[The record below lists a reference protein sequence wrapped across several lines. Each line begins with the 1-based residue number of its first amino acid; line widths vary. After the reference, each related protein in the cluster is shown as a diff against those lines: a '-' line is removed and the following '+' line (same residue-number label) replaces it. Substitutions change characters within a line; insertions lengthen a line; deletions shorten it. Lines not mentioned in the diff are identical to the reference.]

1 MGKRFQEKAVVR
13 TSANITKYIFV
24 TGGVVSSL
32 GKGVTTA
39 ALGRLLKARGVKVSI
54 IKIDPYINVDP
65 GTMNPYEHGEVF
77 VTADGAETDQD
88 LGHYERF
95 IDEELIRESNFTT
108 GQVYQ
113 SLIAAE
119 RRGDFLGQTVEE
131 VPHVTEEIIRRIE
144 RAAQKTGANLL
155 LVELGSTLG
164 DIKGMA
170 FLESFRQLRSRAGRD
185 NVLSVHVTLLPHL
198 GTTKELK
205 TRPAQ
210 YSVRELRGY
219 GIPTNVL
226 VARADAPISNEVLDK
241 LSDTCDVDRAAVIPM
256 ATTKNIYDVP
266 IRLEELGLGDYIDER
281 LGLGGTTSDL
291 SEWGA
296 MVRKVEA
303 LKREHDLEVAIVGKY
318 VELNDAY
325 ISVSEAIKSAGLAHD
340 RGVKIRWIN
349 AEQIERN
356 GTEGLEGVDAVV
368 VPGGFGDRGIEGKIM
383 TARWARENKVPY
395 LGLCLGMQMIVIEF
409 ARNLLGDES
418 ANSAEFD
425 DQAKHKVI
433 DLMESQKSIYTKGG
447 TMRLGNYPCK
457 LIKGSLSRQAYGV
470 EEITER
476 HRHRFEFNN
485 DYREQLAAAGLR
497 VAGTTPD
504 DVLVEIV
511 EVADHPFM
519 VGSQFHPEFKS
530 RPDRAHPLFLGLIEA
545 AAREKAPAKTA
556 RSKRTAKG

>member
-1 MGKRFQEKAVVR
+1 MAKAA
-13 TSANITKYIFV
+13 THPKYIFV

-39 ALGRLLKARGVKVSI
+39 ALGRLLKGRGLKVSI
-54 IKIDPYINVDP
+54 VKIDPYLNIDP

-95 IDEELIRESNFTT
+95 IDEELVRESNFTT

-113 SLIAAE
+113 TLIEKE
-119 RRGDFLGQTVEE
+119 RRGDFLGKTVEE
-131 VPHVTEEIIRRIE
+131 VPHITEEIIRRIE
-144 RAAQKTGANLL
+144 TAAQKTGAEIL
-155 LVELGSTLG
+155 LVELGSTIG

-170 FLESFRQLRSRAGRD
+170 FLEAFRQLRSRVGRD

-210 YSVRELRGY
+210 YSVRELRSY

-226 VARADAPISNEVLDK
+226 VARADAPIPDEVLDK
-241 LSDTCDVDRAAVIPM
+241 LAETCDVDRRAVMPM

-266 IRLEELGLGDYIDER
+266 VRLEQRGLGKYIDER
-281 LGLGGTTSDL
+281 LGLGGTTSNL
-291 SEWGA
+291 KNWA
-296 MVRKVEA
+296 KMVEKVEA
-303 LKREHDLEVAIVGKY
+303 LKQENDLEIAIVGKY

-340 RGVKIRWIN
+340 RGIKIRWVN
-349 AEQIERN
+349 SEAIEK
-356 GTEGLEGVDAVV
+356 EGPRLLDGVDGVV

-383 TARWARENKVPY
+383 TANWCRENKIPY
-395 LGLCLGMQMIVIEF
+395 LGLCLGMQMIVVEF
-409 ARNLLGDES
+409 ARHVLGDET

-425 DQAKHKVI
+425 SNAKHKVI
-433 DLMESQKSIYTKGG
+433 DLMESQQSVYTKGG

-457 LIKGSLSRQAYGV
+457 LAKDSLAYAAYGADEV
-470 EEITER
+470 TER
-476 HRHRFEFNN
+476 HRHRYEFNN
-485 DYREQLAAAGLR
+485 EYREQLEQAGLR
-497 VAGTTPD
+497 IAGTTPD
-504 DVLVEIV
+504 DVLVEVV
-511 EVADHPFM
+511 EVKDHPYM

-530 RPDRAHPLFLGLIEA
+530 RPDRAHPLFVGLIGA
-545 AAREKAPAKTA
+545 AIEQKTA
-556 RSKRTAKG
+556 STAQTSEKKNPA

>member
-1 MGKRFQEKAVVR
+1 MSKQ
-13 TSANITKYIFV
+13 STKYIFV

-39 ALGRLLKARGVKVSI
+39 ALGRLLKGRGMSVSI
-54 IKIDPYINVDP
+54 VKIDPYINVDP

-113 SLIAAE
+113 TLIEKE
-119 RRGDFLGQTVEE
+119 RRGDFLGKTVEE
-131 VPHVTEEIIRRIE
+131 VPHVTEEIIHRIE
-144 RAAQKTGANLL
+144 QAAGKTGADVL

-170 FLESFRQLRSRAGRD
+170 FLEAFRQLRSRAGRE

-210 YSVRELRGY
+210 YSVRELRSY

-226 VARADAPISNEVLDK
+226 VARADAPIPDEILDK
-241 LSDTCDVDRAAVIPM
+241 LSGTCDVPRRGVVPM
-256 ATTKNIYDVP
+256 PTTKNIYDVP
-266 IRLEELGLGDYIDER
+266 VRLEQRGLGEYIDER

-291 SEWGA
+291 RPWA
-296 MVRKVEA
+296 KMVEKVEA
-303 LKREHDLEVAIVGKY
+303 LNHENDLEIAIVGKY

-340 RGVKIRWIN
+340 RGIKIRWVN
-349 AEQIERN
+349 SEDIEK
-356 GTEGLEGVDAVV
+356 EGPRLLDGVDGVV

-383 TARWARENKVPY
+383 TANWCRENKVPY
-395 LGLCLGMQMIVIEF
+395 LGLCLGMQILTIEF
-409 ARNLLGDES
+409 ARHVLGDDT

-425 DQAKHKVI
+425 SKTAHKVI
-433 DLMESQKSIYTKGG
+433 DLMESQQSVYTKGG

-457 LIKGSLSRQAYGV
+457 LADGSLARAAYGTDEV
-470 EEITER
+470 VER
-476 HRHRFEFNN
+476 HRHRYEFNN
-485 DYREQLAAAGLR
+485 EYRDQLTAAGLR
-497 VAGTTPD
+497 IAGTTPD

-519 VGSQFHPEFKS
+519 VGSQFHPEFRS
-530 RPDRAHPLFLGLIEA
+530 RPDRAHPLFLGLIESAIKKPA
-545 AAREKAPAKTA
+545 AISAGTTTRKN
-556 RSKRTAKG
+556 